1 MSATHDSMTTR
12 ASLGR
17 SGLSRQLRVL
27 APWMLLIGYLPSL
40 TFLGHIPLD
49 VNIPG
54 TSWYIGMPEIAGAAV
69 HHDFATVRVADAFIQ
84 VHEEHCHT
92 NLGSCSDAPYTGSA
106 SFALM
111 GWVIAFLGAAGAAFA
126 LTDRW
131 WRPHFAIFARPLI
144 PPPRS
149 AMFA

>member
-1 MSATHDSMTTR
+1 MRATGDSTTNR
-12 ASLGR
+12 
-17 SGLSRQLRVL
+17 LSRRGGLPARLRGI
-27 APWMLLIGYLPSL
+27 APWLLLVGYLPSL
-40 TFLGHIPLD
+40 TFMGHIPLD

-69 HHDFATVRVADAFIQ
+69 HHDFKTVQVGEAFIQ

-111 GWVIAFLGAAGAAFA
+111 GWVIAFLGTSGAMFA
-126 LTDRW
+126 LSDRW
-131 WRPHFAIFARPLI
+131 WRPHFAIRSRPLV
-144 PPPRS
+144 PPPRVIS
-149 AMFA
+149 LA